1 MFERYTE
8 QARRVIFCA
17 RYEASQFGAPEI
29 DTEHLLLG
37 LVREERLVGNLW
49 LPRAQPEIIRG
60 RVESWLPR
68 HKSISTSVDL
78 PLTAASQHVLHCAM
92 VEADRLNSKPIGIRT
107 PASGIDS
114 GRGMS
119 NFQAFA

>member
-29 DTEHLLLG
+29 DTEHLVLG
-37 LVREERLVGNLW
+37 LVREARLVGNLW

-68 HKSISTSVDL
+68 QTSISTSVNL
-78 PLTAASQHVLHCAM
+78 RLTAASQHVLHCDM
-92 VEADRLNSKPIGIRT
+92 VEADRLNSKPTCIRS
-107 PASGIDS
+107 PAAGIDS
-114 GRGMS
+114 C
-119 NFQAFA
+119 